1 MNWTCRAPHFILT
14 GRSSHTIRSKSL
26 TYRTTS
32 PLLPNIT
39 FRFAYLLLKIS
50 RLPDR
55 SFRVPLVGPLTTYLS
70 SLQGVT
76 SPATGTLIC
85 TSPTTIS
92 WYVPP
97 PPDDGT
103 YSNSPSRYG
112 PHTWIVVETVSCRR
126 CMGMW
131 KRWVQACSVYS
142 YCVGQ
147 GGRSWEWWPDY
158 HCGPG
163 HAITLTPFRF
173 SPLLP
178 TRPSDRVPSHPH
190 PPCQVVGVLA
200 LTWPTHQLHQL
211 VAGAPKWIGYSERCR
226 VLRNG

>member
-1 MNWTCRAPHFILT
+1 MNSMCRASHFIPT

-32 PLLPNIT
+32 PLLSNIT

-55 SFRVPLVGPLTTYLS
+55 SFRVPFIGPLTTYLS
-70 SLQGVT
+70 HPQWFT

-92 WYVPP
+92 WCVPP
-97 PPDDGT
+97 SPNDGT
-103 YSNSPSRYG
+103 YVTDPVWTTCAWQGRKGSAAQVFVGVGYRPVG
-112 PHTWIVVETVSCRR
+112 TMAHHT
-126 CMGMW
+126 
-131 KRWVQACSVYS
+131 
-142 YCVGQ
+142 GQ
-147 GGRSWEWWPDY
+147 GVMLRWWWSDY
-158 HCGPG
+158 RYGPG

-173 SPLLP
+173 SPHSP
-178 TRPSDRVPSHPH
+178 THPSDPVPSYPH
-190 PPCQVVGVLA
+190 PPCPVVGVLA

-211 VAGAPKWIGYSERCR
+211 VAGAPK
-226 VLRNG
+226 

>member
-1 MNWTCRAPHFILT
+1 MCRASPSILT

-26 TYRTTS
+26 TYRTNS

-55 SFRVPLVGPLTTYLS
+55 SFRVPLVGHLTTYLFHP
-70 SLQGVT
+70 QWFT
-76 SPATGTLIC
+76 SPATGTLTC
-85 TSPTTIS
+85 KSPTTIS

-103 YSNSPSRYG
+103 YGNSLSRYG
-112 PHTWIVVETVSCRR
+112 AHGWITVETVSRR
-126 CMGMW
+126 WCMGMW
-131 KRWVQACSVYS
+131 RRWVQACSVYS

-158 HCGPG
+158 RCGPG

-173 SPLLP
+173 SPHLP
-178 TRPSDRVPSHPH
+178 TRPSDRVPLYPH
-190 PPCQVVGVLA
+190 PPWQVVGVLA
-200 LTWPTHQLHQL
+200 LTWPMRRLHQL
-211 VAGAPKWIGYSERCR
+211 VAGAPK
-226 VLRNG
+226 